1 MHLISRETPK
11 TMKTL
16 LQEAP
21 FTVNNEY
28 LQRFHSEEHRKS
40 CRQYSS
46 NQNRENLKVLLC
58 LLHTNKKR
66 L

>member
-21 FTVNNEY
+21 STMNNEH

-40 CRQYSS
+40 YRQYSS
-46 NQNRENLKVLLC
+46 NQNRENLMVLLC